1 MDKRLVDLREFYL
14 DFLMAVSKVALSVVV
29 LAYATGMWMVGNSVS
44 LLVDMKVDL
53 KGYKW
58 EHWMVEMMVNSKVE
72 MMVALSATMKEN
84 DSAVQTAEWMAI
96 EKAG

>member
-1 MDKRLVDLREFYL
+1 M
-14 DFLMAVSKVALSVVV
+14 
-29 LAYATGMWMVGNSVS
+29 
-44 LLVDMKVDL
+44 